1 MKTYFRLYNSEDK
14 TKIES
19 SLFDLISG
27 DKETKQTKGLAYVL
41 AKNQYFLNK
50 LIKYVVK
57 RNVPELIS
65 KINKASSIIVEAERI
80 LTDGKRADV
89 LIRIKVEDKPFL
101 AILIEA
107 KSISAN
113 HNARA
118 IDAQIIHYLK
128 NEKDNIL
135 KGYQC
140 VGVLLT
146 KYIKL
151 SRDKNILNISWS
163 QIINLCLEDKKLFN
177 KDIVLKQY
185 IDFLINGEKSMKF
198 YEEEVLSIPAGKTI
212 DLIKKHHIYVCPNSN
227 DYSYKDALFMA
238 FRASGGGQMEKLY
251 KVDETIILNLSDT
264 LQELENFDLDV
275 AIIERIRCYVNDH
288 FVIHEKDGRIK
299 VDEMRVYILSQHET
313 IDLPLNPRPEKS
325 NSKHTYYTLKEML
338 TMEIL
343 PAKSLLKKKV

>member
-41 AKNQYFLNK
+41 AKNQYFLDK
-50 LIKYVVK
+50 LIKYITK
-57 RNVPELIS
+57 KTAPELGS
-65 KINKASSIIVEAERI
+65 KIKKASAIIVEAERV

-89 LIRIKVEDKPFL
+89 LIRIKVEDKPFV

-107 KSISAN
+107 KSISVN
-113 HNARA
+113 HNVR
-118 IDAQIIHYLK
+118 DTESQIINYLK
-128 NEKDNIL
+128 NEKEKIL

-140 VGVLLT
+140 IGVLLT

-151 SRDKNILNISWS
+151 SSNKNILTISWN
-163 QIINLCLEDKKLFN
+163 QIINLCLEDKKIFN
-177 KDIVLKQY
+177 RDMILKQY
-185 IDFLINGEKSMKF
+185 ILFLMNGEKSMKF
-198 YEEEVLSIPAGKTI
+198 YEEEILSIPAGKTI
-212 DLIKKHHIYVCPNSN
+212 DLIKKYHIYVCPNSN

-238 FRASGGGQMEKLY
+238 FRASGGGRMEKLY

-264 LQELENFDLDV
+264 LQELENFDLD
-275 AIIERIRCYVNDH
+275 ATIIKRIHGYVDEH
-288 FVIHEKDGRIK
+288 LAIHEKDERIK

-313 IDLPLNPRPEKS
+313 IELPLNPRPEKS
-325 NSKHTYYTLKEML
+325 NAKHTYYTLKEML
-338 TMEIL
+338 TMEVL
-343 PAKSLLKKKV
+343 PAKSLLKNKV